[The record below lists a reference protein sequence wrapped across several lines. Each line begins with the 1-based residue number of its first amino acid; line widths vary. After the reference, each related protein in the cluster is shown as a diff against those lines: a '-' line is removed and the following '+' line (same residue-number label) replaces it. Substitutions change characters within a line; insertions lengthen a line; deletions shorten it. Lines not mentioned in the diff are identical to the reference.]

1 MVNYGLLMAMGYGGW
16 SVVGLAAK
24 ECERGERHGR
34 RAAGGHGRSIKL
46 KSTTRLG
53 GKLFSS

>member
-1 MVNYGLLMAMGYGGW
+1 MVNYGLLMAMGYYGGW

-34 RAAGGHGRSIKL
+34 RAASSWAAGGRPSAMVGRS
-46 KSTTRLG
+46 S
-53 GKLFSS
+53 

>member
-1 MVNYGLLMAMGYGGW
+1 MVNYGLLMAMGYYGGW

-34 RAAGGHGRSIKL
+34 PAIGQVGRS
-46 KSTTRLG
+46 S
-53 GKLFSS
+53 

>member
-1 MVNYGLLMAMGYGGW
+1 MVNYGLLMAMGYYGGW

-34 RAAGGHGRSIKL
+34 PAAGRPSAMVGRS
-46 KSTTRLG
+46 S
-53 GKLFSS
+53 